1 MLDAARFLAA
11 QGGSFADAKRE
22 LEAGRKRSHWM
33 WFVFPQLAALG
44 RSATAKF
51 YGIGTLADAREYA
64 RHPVLGAR
72 LVEVTGI
79 VLGHRGRSAHEIF
92 GTPDDLKFRSS
103 MTLFAE
109 AVPEQEVFR
118 QAIGV
123 FYDGPDALTLELL
136 GGERG

>member
-11 QGGSFADAKRE
+11 QGGSFAAAKRE
-22 LEAGRKRSHWM
+22 LEAGRKQSHWM

-51 YGIGTLADAREYA
+51 YGIETLADAREYV

-72 LVEVTGI
+72 LVEVTEI
-79 VLGHRGRSAHEIF
+79 VLGHGNMSARGIF

-109 AVPEQEVFR
+109 AVPEQAAFR
-118 QAIGV
+118 KAIEA
-123 FYDGPDALTLELL
+123 FYEGPDALTLELL
-136 GGERG
+136 ARERG

>member
-118 QAIGV
+118 RAIDV

>member
-72 LVEVTGI
+72 LVQVTGI

-118 QAIGV
+118 RAIDV

>member
-118 QAIGV
+118 QAIDA